1 MLSALVLEDDE
12 LSRAA
17 LVEMVE
23 SEGFRALPAGSL
35 AEARAVA
42 QHRTVDIALLDLVL
56 PDGSGL
62 EIMRQ
67 LQSCASTQIVLI
79 TGSASVDS
87 AVEALR
93 LGAADYLTKPIDADR
108 LKTILLSVARTRDL
122 KRELDAMRGALFE
135 LGSFGP
141 LIGASKAMQEVYD
154 LVGKVAPT
162 EVSVLLTGES
172 GTGKEEVATV
182 IHSLSPRRGRRF
194 VAVNCGAVS
203 PTLIESE
210 LFGHEKGSFT
220 GAMRQHKGLFEQA
233 SGGTLFLDE
242 ITEMPP
248 EAQVKLLRAL
258 ETSTI
263 TRVGGEQTMKVDV
276 RLVAATN
283 ENPESAVTAGKLRH
297 DLLYRMSSFR
307 ITLPPLRE
315 REQDIDLLADYF
327 VAQLQ
332 REYKT
337 EKRLTKE
344 TSEFLHG
351 HPWKGNVRE
360 LKNAIQRAFIVAGEE
375 ITPDCLPPEIHGRVD
390 AQGGEGLYLRV
401 GSSLAENERR
411 LILATLEHVSG
422 SKRKAAELLGISL
435 KTLYTRLSSYQ
446 GRTGHPDGKATESTG
461 DPARR
466 TS

>member
-1 MLSALVLEDDE
+1 
-12 LSRAA
+12 
-17 LVEMVE
+17 
-23 SEGFRALPAGSL
+23 
-35 AEARAVA
+35 
-42 QHRTVDIALLDLVL
+42 
-56 PDGSGL
+56 
-62 EIMRQ
+62 
-67 LQSCASTQIVLI
+67 
-79 TGSASVDS
+79 
-87 AVEALR
+87 
-93 LGAADYLTKPIDADR
+93 
-108 LKTILLSVARTRDL
+108 
-122 KRELDAMRGALFE
+122 
-135 LGSFGP
+135 
-141 LIGASKAMQEVYD
+141 
-154 LVGKVAPT
+154 
-162 EVSVLLTGES
+162 
-172 GTGKEEVATV
+172 
-182 IHSLSPRRGRRF
+182 
-194 VAVNCGAVS
+194 
-203 PTLIESE
+203 LIESE

-220 GAMRQHKGLFEQA
+220 GATRQHKGLFEQA

-242 ITEMPP
+242 VTEMPP
-248 EAQVKLLRAL
+248 ESQVKLLRAL

-263 TRVGGEQTMKVDV
+263 TRVGGEQTIKTDV

-283 ENPESAVTAGKLRH
+283 VDPESAVAAGKLRH

-344 TSEFLHG
+344 TREFLHS

-360 LKNAIQRAFIVAGEE
+360 LKNAIQRAFIVAGDE
-375 ITPDCLPPEIHGRVD
+375 IAPDCLPPEILGR
-390 AQGGEGLYLRV
+390 AAAPGAGGLYLKV
-401 GSSLAENERR
+401 GASLEENERR

-446 GRTGHPDGKATESTG
+446 VKSGPQTDKTHESAR
-461 DPARR
+461 DPIRR

>member
-1 MLSALVLEDDE
+1 MLCALILEDDE

-17 LVEMVE
+17 LVEIVE
-23 SEGFRALPAGSL
+23 AEGFRVLPAGSL

-42 QHRTVDIALLDLVL
+42 QHQTPDVALLDLML

-108 LKTILLSVARTRDL
+108 LKTILLSVARASEL
-122 KRELDAMRGALFE
+122 KRELDAMRSALFE

-162 EVSVLLTGES
+162 DVSVLLTGES

-182 IHSLSPRRGRRF
+182 VHSLSARRGRRF

-220 GAMRQHKGLFEQA
+220 GATRQHKGLFEQA

-248 EAQVKLLRAL
+248 ESQVKLLRAL

-263 TRVGGEQTMKVDV
+263 TRVGGEQAIKTDV

-283 ENPESAVTAGKLRH
+283 ENPESAVAAGKLRH

-315 REQDIDLLADYF
+315 REHDIDLLADYF

-337 EKRLTKE
+337 EKRLAKE
-344 TSEFLHG
+344 TREFLHA

-360 LKNAIQRAFIVAGEE
+360 LKNAIQRAFIVAGDE
-375 ITPDCLPPEIHGRVD
+375 IAPDCLPPEIHGRAA
-390 AQGGEGLYLRV
+390 AQGGEGLYLKV

-446 GRTGHPDGKATESTG
+446 GENSGTAGKSTNSAG
-461 DPARR
+461 DPVRR

>member
-1 MLSALVLEDDE
+1 MLCALILEDDE

-17 LVEMVE
+17 LAEIVEL
-23 SEGFRALPAGSL
+23 EGFHVLSVGSL
-35 AEARAVA
+35 AEARAAV
-42 QHRTVDIALLDLVL
+42 QHQTPDVALLDLVL

-87 AVEALR
+87 AVDALR

-108 LKTILLSVARTRDL
+108 LKTILLSVARTNEL
-122 KRELDAMRGALFE
+122 KRELDAMRTALFE

-162 EVSVLLTGES
+162 DVAVLLTGES

-220 GAMRQHKGLFEQA
+220 GATRQHRGLFEQA

-242 ITEMPP
+242 VTEMPP
-248 EAQVKLLRAL
+248 ESQVKLLRAL

-263 TRVGGEQTMKVDV
+263 TRVGAEQTIKIDV

-283 ENPESAVTAGKLRH
+283 ENPESAVAAGKLRH

-332 REYKT
+332 RDYKT
-337 EKRLTKE
+337 EKRLTSE
-344 TSEFLHG
+344 TREFLHA

-360 LKNAIQRAFIVAGEE
+360 LKNAIQRAFIVAGDE
-375 ITPDCLPPEIHGRVD
+375 IAPDCLPPEIVGRTG
-390 AQGGEGLYLRV
+390 APGAGGLYLKV
-401 GSSLAENERR
+401 GASLEENERR

-446 GRTGHPDGKATESTG
+446 AKSDPRTDKTPESTR
-461 DPARR
+461 DPVRR